1 VINVFYSDDLV
12 IEIIN
17 IFLINR
23 ERCEYLTPKRPF
35 HILTKRISGYTDMFF
50 GSRSFRLDERQLF
63 YIPANTEYSRK
74 SYGSEKIIAVHFNII
89 NRIFNAPEIAEVDSD
104 KVDKLLYK
112 MYNIWSRRK
121 PGYRYKCTSIF
132 YKLLSETAVPKK
144 QTNAYR
150 TLEKSIDYISENLG
164 SKITVG
170 QLAKVCSISE
180 NYYRRLFRAEFGA
193 SPVEYINNKR
203 IAAAKE
209 MLASGYYSV
218 SEIAYECG
226 FAETRYFNAV
236 FKNSTGMSPT
246 QYRQAQLASAVGSCK
261 NE

>member
-1 VINVFYSDDLV
+1 
-12 IEIIN
+12 
-17 IFLINR
+17 
-23 ERCEYLTPKRPF
+23 
-35 HILTKRISGYTDMFF
+35 M
-50 GSRSFRLDERQLF
+50 
-63 YIPANTEYSRK
+63 
-74 SYGSEKIIAVHFNII
+74 
-89 NRIFNAPEIAEVDSD
+89 
-104 KVDKLLYK
+104 
-112 MYNIWSRRK
+112 
-121 PGYRYKCTSIF
+121 
-132 YKLLSETAVPKK
+132 
-144 QTNAYR
+144 
-150 TLEKSIDYISENLG
+150 
-164 SKITVG
+164 
-170 QLAKVCSISE
+170 CSISE